1 MYVIKDAHE
10 CEIRPTDRDDYSTK
24 KERQTRNNQKEKKKR
39 EEARTVF
46 RYVREEKQATQRVH
60 HFSVPLKKKK
70 CIFCQCVFFIP
81 YVSNEIFTFFF
92 FFLRFLQQRSR
103 LVN

>member
-60 HFSVPLKKKK
+60 PFSVPLKKKT
-70 CIFCQCVFFIP
+70 VFFASVFFL
-81 YVSNEIFTFFF
+81 YRTCQMKFLLFFF
-92 FFLRFLQQRSR
+92 FFYDSYNNE
-103 LVN
+103 VG